1 MSAPTPPNSLL
12 NTDAAHAFAA
22 RRLVEIAGDS
32 ILHFPESVSS
42 MIFDILTRQV
52 FSFESIQELAGQKF
66 FEEMVCRLLP
76 LASGLRG
83 PA

>member
-1 MSAPTPPNSLL
+1 MTESFSTACSLL
-12 NTDAAHAFAA
+12 DNPAN
-22 RRLVEIAGDS
+22 RGPGVG
-32 ILHFPESVSS
+32 V
-42 MIFDILTRQV
+42 IFDILTRQV

>member
-42 MIFDILTRQV
+42 KKKR
-52 FSFESIQELAGQKF
+52 
-66 FEEMVCRLLP
+66 RLVGSPRSSRSTPRHLP
-76 LASGLRG
+76 KN
-83 PA
+83 